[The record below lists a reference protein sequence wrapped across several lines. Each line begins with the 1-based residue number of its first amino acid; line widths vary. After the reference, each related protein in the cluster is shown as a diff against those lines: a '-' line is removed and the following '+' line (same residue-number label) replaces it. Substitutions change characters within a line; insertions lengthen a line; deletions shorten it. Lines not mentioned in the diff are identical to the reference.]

1 MYAPVSA
8 CGAGCLPH
16 PDPSVRRPVALRA
29 ARLSALIGLLVA
41 GIGLAAAMP
50 VLTAKARAAAVQ
62 GWFRLLLQACGVRL
76 VVHGVSDAQT
86 AALFAANHVSW
97 LDIPA
102 MLAIQPARVLA
113 KSDVRDWPVLGLLA
127 ARAGTL
133 FIDRRRLRRLPY
145 TVDNIATALREGHS
159 VLVFPEGSTWCG
171 RTQGRFYPATFQAA
185 IDATA
190 PVRPVSLRY
199 RFTDGTPTTAAAFVG
214 DDPLIASIWRVVATR
229 GLVAEVELGG
239 AITPSGPTRAPA
251 ARRDLCARTAS
262 AVRRTGSPAPA
273 EPHTIDV

>member
-1 MYAPVSA
+1 
-8 CGAGCLPH
+8 
-16 PDPSVRRPVALRA
+16 
-29 ARLSALIGLLVA
+29 VA
-41 GIGLAAAMP
+41 GIGLAAVMP
-50 VLTAKARAAAVQ
+50 VVSAKARAAAVQ
-62 GWFRLLLQACGVRL
+62 GWFRLLLRACGVRL
-76 VVHGVSDAQT
+76 VVHGVGDAQT
-86 AALFAANHVSW
+86 PALLAANHVSW

-113 KSDVRDWPVLGLLA
+113 KSEVRDWPVLGLLA
-127 ARAGTL
+127 VRAGTL
-133 FIDRRRLRRLPY
+133 FIDRRRLRRLPR
-145 TVDNIATALREGHS
+145 TIEDIAGALRDGHS

-185 IDATA
+185 IEASA

-214 DDPLIASIWRVVATR
+214 DDSLIASIWRVVATR
-229 GLVAEVELGG
+229 GLVVEIELGG
-239 AITPSGPTRAPA
+239 AFTPASPTRAPA

-273 EPHTIDV
+273 EPHTINA